1 MDSFAERLNELIV
14 DTFNSI
20 GKMEQQ
26 TIRRFTKI
34 NLSISEIHLIGAA
47 AKGAEKGRTI
57 SDLATELE
65 ITLPSVTVAI
75 NKLIK
80 KGYAEKFK
88 SESDGRVVFVK
99 LTAKGRKVN
108 SGHEYFHRNLTRNLS
123 TQLTEEE
130 KQVMIKGISKLK
142 EYIDDRNEI
151 LQEKLEAKGIK

>member
-1 MDSFAERLNELIV
+1 MDRFAERLNELIV

-34 NLSISEIHLIGAA
+34 NLSIREIHLIDAA
-47 AKGAEKGRTI
+47 AKGGDTGRTI

-65 ITLPSVTVAI
+65 ITLPSVTVAT

-99 LTAKGRKVN
+99 LTPRGRKVN

-142 EYIDDRNEI
+142 EYIDGRNEI

>member
-1 MDSFAERLNELIV
+1 MDRFAERLNELIV
-14 DTFNSI
+14 DTFTSI
-20 GKMEQQ
+20 SKMEQQ

-34 NLSISEIHLIGAA
+34 NLSLSEIHLIEAA
-47 AKGAEKGRTI
+47 AKGGETGRTI
-57 SDLATELE
+57 SDLAAELE

-80 KGYAEKFK
+80 KGYAQKFK
-88 SESDGRVVFVK
+88 SEADGRVVFVK
-99 LTAKGRKVN
+99 LTPKGRKVN

-130 KQVMIKGISKLK
+130 KRVMIKGISKLK
-142 EYIDDRNEI
+142 EYIDGRNEI